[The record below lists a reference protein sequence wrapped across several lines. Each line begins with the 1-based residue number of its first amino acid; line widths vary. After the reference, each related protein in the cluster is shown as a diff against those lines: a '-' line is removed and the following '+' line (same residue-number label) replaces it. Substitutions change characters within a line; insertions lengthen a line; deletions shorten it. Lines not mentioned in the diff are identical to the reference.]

1 MDRQTLETIDVAGID
16 ESKRKNERVFVAKIG
31 NKSCHNRPK
40 TDLARSKTMRNRKEE
55 GFSLIELLCV
65 VVIIGVIAAL
75 AVPALMKARLGA
87 ENGTTFATLRSVNS
101 TEVSFF
107 SSNGRFGRLSEVNP
121 IMSNGIGALTGNQI
135 IRGKYFVFEMTPANP
150 TDQELKDGFVITA
163 RRAISTD
170 SIYQYELTQ
179 TGEIKQ
185 IFP

>member
-1 MDRQTLETIDVAGID
+1 MNRIGRTKGLLWQKAVTKVVTIGLKMDLV
-16 ESKRKNERVFVAKIG
+16 
-31 NKSCHNRPK
+31 
-40 TDLARSKTMRNRKEE
+40 RSKTMRSRKQE

-107 SSNGRFGRLSEVNP
+107 SSNGRFARLSEVNP